1 MKQVTVLGGS
11 GFLGSALVAQLSA
24 ANYSVNVLTR
34 RREASKHLTLLPNVQ
49 VIECDVLDARALNAE
64 LKNSDIVVNL
74 IGILH
79 ESKKCSFDK
88 MHVQLPQ
95 KVADLCVKV
104 GIKRLIHM
112 SALQASTT
120 APSAYL
126 RSRGAGEE
134 AVSAYK
140 NVLNLTIFRPS
151 VIFGRGD
158 SFFSL
163 FANLVKYLPIIA
175 LAKPNAKFQPVWVED
190 VAKAITLSLENIDTY
205 NQTYELA
212 GPRVYTF
219 KSLIEFVM
227 VVLGKTRPI
236 IGLNDTLSYAQA
248 FAMELLPVKL
258 MTRDNVKSME
268 VDSVSNSPFPALF
281 GFEPTAMEVVVP
293 EYLGDD
299 TPRAS
304 YEGFRSSAG
313 R

>member
-49 VIECDVLDARALNAE
+49 VIECDVLDARALNAQ
-64 LKNSDIVVNL
+64 LKNTDIVVNL

-95 KVADLCVKV
+95 KVADLCVKA

-219 KSLIEFVM
+219 KTLIEFVM

>member
-1 MKQVTVLGGS
+1 MKQVAVLGGS
-11 GFLGSALVAQLSA
+11 GFVGSALVAQLSN
-24 ANYSVNVLTR
+24 ANYHVKVLTR
-34 RREASKHLTLLPNVQ
+34 RREASKHLILLPNVE
-49 VIECDVLDARALNAE
+49 VVECDVTDASALYSALE
-64 LKNSDIVVNL
+64 NSDIVVNL

-79 ESKKCSFDK
+79 ETKKGAFQRT
-88 MHVQLPQ
+88 HVDLPQ
-95 KVADLCVKV
+95 KVADLCVKA

-112 SALQASTT
+112 SALQASTN

-126 RSRGAGEE
+126 RSRGAGEA

-140 NVLNLTIFRPS
+140 DALHLTIFKPS

-163 FANLVKYLPIIA
+163 FANLVKYLPVIA
-175 LAKPNAKFQPVWVED
+175 LAKPNAQFQPVWVED

-268 VDSVSNSPFPALF
+268 VDSVSSAPFPAIF
-281 GFEPTAMEVVVP
+281 GLVPTAIEVIVP
-293 EYLGDD
+293 EYLGDAN
-299 TPRAS
+299 PRAS
-304 YEGFRSSAG
+304 YDGFRSNAG

>member
-49 VIECDVLDARALNAE
+49 VIECDVLDARALNAQ
-64 LKNSDIVVNL
+64 LKNTDIVVNL

-95 KVADLCVKV
+95 KVADLCVKA

>member
-34 RREASKHLTLLPNVQ
+34 RREASKHLILLPNVQ

-64 LKNSDIVVNL
+64 LKNTDMVVNL

-95 KVADLCVKV
+95 RVADLCVKAGV
-104 GIKRLIHM
+104 KRLIHM

-134 AVSAYK
+134 AVNAYK
-140 NVLNLTIFRPS
+140 NALNLTIFKPS

-163 FANLVKYLPIIA
+163 FANLVKYLPVIA

-190 VAKAITLSLENIDTY
+190 VAKAMVLSLENTDTY
-205 NQTYELA
+205 HQTYELA

-268 VDSVSNSPFPALF
+268 VDSVTNAPFPAIF
-281 GFEPTAMEVVVP
+281 GFAPTAMEVVVP

-299 TPRAS
+299 TPRAN
-304 YEGFRSSAG
+304 YDRFRSNAG

>member
-79 ESKKCSFDK
+79 ESKKCTFDK

-95 KVADLCVKV
+95 KVADLCVKA

-304 YEGFRSSAG
+304 YEDFRSSAG